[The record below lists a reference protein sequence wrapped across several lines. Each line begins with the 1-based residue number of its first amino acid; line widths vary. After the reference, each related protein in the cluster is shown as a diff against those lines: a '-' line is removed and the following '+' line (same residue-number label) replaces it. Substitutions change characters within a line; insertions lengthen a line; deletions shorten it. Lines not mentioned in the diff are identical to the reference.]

1 MQLRPSSRLL
11 AATGALL
18 LAASL
23 SSCGFGYAT
32 DRVYT
37 PANGANERDAG
48 VDVLN
53 AVIVSGQEG
62 SGTFIASFANNSQ
75 SAEAGVDEFA
85 GAGDDASLQA
95 TGFKQITIA
104 PGQLVNLADDG
115 GIAVTGD
122 LAAGDFVTVTMTFGD
137 GQSVEMDVPTVTAC
151 GVYEGMD
158 ASGGSSGGASGSGST
173 EDQCAAPTPA
183 APTPAAEG

>member
-75 SAEAGVDEFA
+75 SEEASVDEFA
-85 GAGDDASLQA
+85 GAGDDASLH
-95 TGFKQITIA
+95 A

-158 ASGGSSGGASGSGST
+158 ASGGSSGSGST